1 MFLLLLFWPV
11 SVGVMASKEEVLCQS
26 CMSFVKLRKNSHL
39 TEQQGFGYTQS
50 QQMRSSSTAWHPCRR
65 NFAQPWEQAL
75 TLPPRSPTLFQI
87 ADLSSVFWSLQLH
100 SFISFQIRGELLY
113 TSSLS
118 TLNHCPI
125 LQTGNWDLIFCSCFR
140 YSLTFVEGSEDLP

>member
-39 TEQQGFGYTQS
+39 TEQQGFSYTQS
-50 QQMRSSSTAWHPCRR
+50 QQMLSSSTAWHPCRR

-75 TLPPRSPTLFQI
+75 TLPPRSTTLFQI

-100 SFISFQIRGELLY
+100 SFISFQIRGKLLY
-113 TSSLS
+113 TSSS
-118 TLNHCPI
+118 VFSITAQYYKQEIETCF
-125 LQTGNWDLIFCSCFR
+125 FCSCFR